1 MKDKKQ
7 RHFAAAL
14 FVVMMIASVLAVMPA
29 AQANLGLVTT
39 DLNDPSVTPESLVNT
54 LMGGGITVS
63 NVTYTGANRAAGVFS
78 GGTGIIGF
86 ESGIILSSGDI
97 ANVIGPNSHTATTTD
112 NGMPGDEDLNSLI
125 PGYTTF
131 DAAVLEF
138 DFVPTSNVIQF
149 RYVFGSE
156 EYNEYVNSPYNNVFG
171 FFVNGNNIALIP
183 GTTTPV
189 SISNVNNGNPCPA
202 GDYPPNANNP
212 AFYIDNGGCDPAS
225 ATLNTELDGLTV
237 VLTATANV
245 NPGVTNHIK
254 LAIADAGDA
263 ILDSDVFIEAA
274 SFEAPKLTLTPLID
288 TNPIGTSHTLTAKLV
303 DATGNPILGETITFT
318 VTDGPHAGATGTDV
332 TDANGEATW
341 SYTGTNEG
349 KDTIVATGAGKT
361 SNEAYKTWEEAPIVL
376 CPDEYRWNTSINP
389 KGYKWDPFPT
399 LFRAWNDVH
408 FVNNGTGDAYN
419 VIATITCAPV
429 NVNIIDGN
437 VTLGDIPA
445 GGSAW
450 SKDFFELEV
459 DMTNPQGPDK
469 GICWRVEY
477 DDAAGVHHVIKN
489 VPKFCGEN
497 CSDICP

>member
-1 MKDKKQ
+1 MKDKK
-7 RHFAAAL
+7 L
-14 FVVMMIASVLAVMPA
+14 NVVLLVVTMIASVLAAMPA
-29 AQANLGLVTT
+29 AQANSDGLVTT
-39 DLNDPSVTPESLVNT
+39 DLDDPSVTPESLVNT

-97 ANVIGPNSHTATTTD
+97 ANVSGPNTNTATTTD

-189 SISNVNNGNPCPA
+189 SINNVNNGNPCPA
-202 GDYPPNANNP
+202 GNFPSYASNP
-212 AFYIDNGGCDPAS
+212 DFYIDNGGCNPAN

-263 ILDSDVFIEAA
+263 VLDSAVFIEAA
-274 SFEAPKLTLTPLID
+274 SFEAPELTLTPLTD
-288 TNPIGTSHTLTAKLV
+288 TNSIGTSHTLTAKLV
-303 DATGNPILGETITFT
+303 DANGNPIPNETITFT
-318 VTDGPHAGATGTDV
+318 VIDGPHAGTTGTAV

-361 SNEAYKTWEEAPIVL
+361 SNKAYKIWQKISVPEFTTIAIPVAGILGMVLLISLRRRKEE
-376 CPDEYRWNTSINP
+376 
-389 KGYKWDPFPT
+389 
-399 LFRAWNDVH
+399 
-408 FVNNGTGDAYN
+408 
-419 VIATITCAPV
+419 
-429 NVNIIDGN
+429 
-437 VTLGDIPA
+437 
-445 GGSAW
+445 
-450 SKDFFELEV
+450 
-459 DMTNPQGPDK
+459 
-469 GICWRVEY
+469 
-477 DDAAGVHHVIKN
+477 
-489 VPKFCGEN
+489 
-497 CSDICP
+497 